1 MQILLR
7 TLSGDYIPVEVKGSD
22 SIDSIKAKIE
32 EKEGIP
38 AHMQRII
45 FDIHD
50 VSKETL
56 SLRTINLDDTIDT
69 IDNVKAKMTTNSQVK
84 KAGGEEESTEIEP
97 NKLAD
102 DDDDSDD
109 DDDEESTE
117 IEPNKLAADDD
128 DEESTEIEPNKLA
141 ADDDDEESTEIEP
154 NKLVDDDDDDD
165 SYARTKCSICGCRC
179 GCGSFLNPNRVCIHH
194 YEELDHTLACLED
207 SDDPNDKLLYLK
219 RKAQYDDSIFDLS

>member
-117 IEPNKLAADDD
+117 IEPNKLADDD
-128 DEESTEIEPNKLA
+128 DDSDDDDDDDSEESTEIEPNKLA
-141 ADDDDEESTEIEP
+141 
-154 NKLVDDDDDDD
+154 DDDD
-165 SYARTKCSICGCRC
+165 SYDDDSDARTECSICGCRC

-194 YEELDHTLACLED
+194 YEELDHTLAFLED

-219 RKAQYDDSIFDLS
+219 RKAQYDDLIFDLS

>member
-50 VSKETL
+50 VPKETL
-56 SLRTINLDDTIDT
+56 SLRTLNLDDTIDT
-69 IDNVKAKMTTNSQVK
+69 IDNVKAKTTTNSQVK

-102 DDDDSDD
+102 DDDSY
-109 DDDEESTE
+109 
-117 IEPNKLAADDD
+117 
-128 DEESTEIEPNKLA
+128 
-141 ADDDDEESTEIEP
+141 
-154 NKLVDDDDDDD
+154 DDD
-165 SYARTKCSICGCRC
+165 SDARTECSICGCRC
-179 GCGSFLNPNRVCIHH
+179 GCGSFLNPNRVCLDH
-194 YEELDHTLACLED
+194 YEQLDHTLTYLEG

-219 RKAQYDDSIFDLS
+219 RKAQYDDLIFDLS